1 MVGRLIYLSHIKL
14 DIISVVSQFMHK
26 VNEELLQAV
35 QRILQC
41 LKATFGRGIL
51 FKKGEELTIEAY
63 SDANYTGSMVTR
75 RSTIGYC
82 AFIIGNLV
90 T

>member
-1 MVGRLIYLSHIKL
+1 MVGRLIYLSHIKP
-14 DIISVVSQFMHK
+14 DIVSVVSQFMHK

-51 FKKGEELTIEAY
+51 FKKGEELTAEAY
-63 SDANYTGSMVTR
+63 SDANYAGSMVNR